1 MESKSISVKKKLISL
16 IHEISQTPDL
26 FVKNPGKDFT
36 RNRKLPMETMLK
48 LLISIGGGSLAKE
61 LLAFHDFDPN
71 TATTSAFIQQREK
84 LLPSAFEFLLHEF
97 TATAPP
103 KYFHGYRLLAAD
115 GSDVHIPTN
124 PEHTDSYFN
133 GGDHAKGYNLL
144 HLNAVYDL
152 CSKLFVD
159 VLLQP
164 CKRLNEHL
172 ALTTMTDRSYIAD
185 KVILVADRGYESYNS
200 IAHLEQKG
208 WKYVIRVRGKSGIV
222 SHLCLPETDEFDVP
236 VSFSL
241 TRKQTK
247 WVKSQPE
254 RYWFLPS
261 NTHFDYLNDT
271 NSLYPIAFRVV
282 RLRIADNCYETLLTN
297 LNPCEFPA
305 SVLKDVYRLR
315 WGIETSFRELKYAV
329 GLLNF
334 HSKKVEYITQEIFA
348 QLIMYNFSMMI
359 TSSVIIQQ
367 SDTKYV
373 YQVNFTQAI
382 HICGFYFRC
391 RNGTP
396 PDAEALIRRYILPI
410 RPGRSNRRNIR
421 YRSAVSFLSRVA

>member
-1 MESKSISVKKKLISL
+1 MSL
-16 IHEISQTPDL
+16 IHEMSQTPDL

-61 LLAFHDFDPN
+61 LLAFHDFNPS

-84 LLPSAFEFLLHEF
+84 LLPRAFEFLLRKF
-97 TATAPP
+97 TTTAPP
-103 KYFHGYRLLAAD
+103 KYFHGYRLLAVD
-115 GSDVHIPTN
+115 GSDIHVPTN
-124 PEHTDSYFN
+124 PEHEDSYFS
-133 GGDHAKGYNLL
+133 GDGHTKGYNLL
-144 HLNAVYDL
+144 HLNAIYDL
-152 CSKLFVD
+152 CSKLFMD
-159 VLLQP
+159 ALLQP

-172 ALTTMTDRSYIAD
+172 ALTTMTDRSHITD
-185 KVILVADRGYESYNS
+185 KVILVADRGYESYNN

-208 WKYVIRVRGKSGIV
+208 WNYVIRVRGKSGIV
-222 SHLCLPETDEFDVP
+222 SRLCLPETNEFDVP
-236 VSFSL
+236 ISFSL

-247 WVKSQPE
+247 QVKLQPR
-254 RYWFLPS
+254 RYCFLPS
-261 NTHFDYLNDT
+261 TTHFDYLDDANRQ
-271 NSLYPIAFRVV
+271 YPMKFRVV
-282 RLRIADNCYETLLTN
+282 RLKIADNCYETLLTN

-305 SVLKDVYRLR
+305 CVLKNVYRLR

-334 HSKKVEYITQEIFA
+334 HSKKVEYVTQEIFA

-359 TSSVIIQQ
+359 TSSVIIRQNG
-367 SDTKYV
+367 TKYA

-382 HICGFYFRC
+382 HICSVYFRC

-396 PDAEALIRRYILPI
+396 PDVEALIRRYILPI
-410 RPGRSNRRNIR
+410 QPERSNRRNIR
-421 YRSAVSFLSRVA
+421 YHSAVSFLYRIA

>member
-1 MESKSISVKKKLISL
+1 
-16 IHEISQTPDL
+16 L

-36 RNRKLPMETMLK
+36 RNRKLPLETMLK

-61 LLAFHDFDPN
+61 LLTFHNFDSN
-71 TATTSAFIQQREK
+71 TATSSAFIQQREK
-84 LLPSAFEFLLHEF
+84 LLPCAFEFLLHEF

-103 KYFHGYRLLAAD
+103 KYYHGYRLLTAD

-124 PEHTDSYFN
+124 PEHADSYFS
-133 GGDHAKGYNLL
+133 GVDHAKGYNLL
-144 HLNAVYDL
+144 HLNAIYDL

-172 ALTTMTDRSYIAD
+172 ALTAMTDRSHITG
-185 KVILVADRGYESYNS
+185 KVILVADRGYESYNN

-208 WKYVIRVRGKSGIV
+208 WNYVIRVRDKSGMV
-222 SHLCLPETDEFDVP
+222 SRLCLPETDEFDVP

-241 TRKQTK
+241 TRKQTNQ
-247 WVKSQPE
+247 VKSQPE
-254 RYWFLPS
+254 CYRVLPS
-261 NTHFDYLNDT
+261 TTHFDYLDDAHR
-271 NSLYPIAFRVV
+271 LYSIAFRVV
-282 RLRIADNCYETLLTN
+282 RLRIADNCYETLFTN

-305 SVLKDVYRLR
+305 SVLKDIYRLR
-315 WGIETSFRELKYAV
+315 WGVETSFRELKYAV

-334 HSKKVEYITQEIFA
+334 HSKKVEYVMQEIFA

-359 TSSVIIQQ
+359 TSHVIIQQ
-367 SDTKYV
+367 RGTKYA

-391 RNGTP
+391 SSGTP
-396 PDAEALIRRYILPI
+396 PDIEALMRRYILPI
-410 RPGRSNRRNIR
+410 RPGRSDRRNIR
-421 YRSAVSFLSRVA
+421 YHSAVSFLYRVA

>member
-1 MESKSISVKKKLISL
+1 MKSKSVSVKKKLISL
-16 IHEISQTPDL
+16 IHEMSQAPDL
-26 FVKNPGKDFT
+26 FVKTPGKDFT

-48 LLISIGGGSLAKE
+48 LLISIGGGSLTKE

-71 TATTSAFIQQREK
+71 TATTSGFIQQRKK

-124 PEHTDSYFN
+124 SENEDSYFSV
-133 GGDHAKGYNLL
+133 GDHAKGYNLL
-144 HLNAVYDL
+144 HLNAIYDL

-164 CKRLNEHL
+164 RKRLNEHL
-172 ALTTMTDRSYIAD
+172 ALTTMADRSYIAD
-185 KVILVADRGYESYNS
+185 KVILVADRGYESYNN

-208 WKYVIRVRGKSGIV
+208 WNYVIRVRDKRGMISR
-222 SHLCLPETDEFDVP
+222 LRLPETDEFDIP

-247 WVKSQPE
+247 QVKLQPE
-254 RYWFLPS
+254 RYCFLPF
-261 NTHFDYLNDT
+261 TTRFDYLDDDNR
-271 NSLYPIAFRVV
+271 LYSIAFRVV
-282 RLRIADNCYETLLTN
+282 RLKIADNCYETLLTN

-305 SVLKDVYRLR
+305 TVLKDIYRLR

-367 SDTKYV
+367 KDTKYAC
-373 YQVNFTQAI
+373 QVNFTQAI

-396 PDAEALIRRYILPI
+396 PDVEALIRRYILPV
-410 RPGRSNRRNIR
+410 RPGRSNQRNIR
-421 YRSAVSFLSRVA
+421 YRSAVSFLYRVA

>member
-1 MESKSISVKKKLISL
+1 MKSKSVSVKKKLISL
-16 IHEISQTPDL
+16 IHEVSQAPDL

-36 RNRKLPMETMLK
+36 RNRKLPIETMLK
-48 LLISIGGGSLAKE
+48 LLISIEGGSLAKE
-61 LLAFHDFDPN
+61 LLAFHNFDPN
-71 TATTSAFIQQREK
+71 TATSSAFIQQREK

-103 KYFHGYRLLAAD
+103 KCFHGYRLLAAD

-124 PEHTDSYFN
+124 PEHTDSYFS
-133 GGDHAKGYNLL
+133 GGDHAKG
-144 HLNAVYDL
+144 
-152 CSKLFVD
+152 
-159 VLLQP
+159 
-164 CKRLNEHL
+164 
-172 ALTTMTDRSYIAD
+172 
-185 KVILVADRGYESYNS
+185 YNS

-208 WKYVIRVRGKSGIV
+208 WNYVIRVREKSGIV
-222 SHLCLPETDEFDVP
+222 SRLRLPETDEFDVP

-247 WVKSQPE
+247 QVKSQPE
-254 RYWFLPS
+254 RYRFLPS
-261 NTHFDYLNDT
+261 NTHFDYLNDS
-271 NSLYPIAFRVV
+271 NSLYSMAFRVV

-305 SVLKDVYRLR
+305 NALKDVYRLR

-334 HSKKVEYITQEIFA
+334 HSKKVEYVTQEIFA

-367 SDTKYV
+367 SDTKYA
-373 YQVNFTQAI
+373 YQINFTQAI

-396 PDAEALIRRYILPI
+396 PDVEALIRRYILPI
-410 RPGRSNRRNIR
+410 RPGRSNQRNIR
-421 YRSAVSFLSRVA
+421 YRSAVSFLYTVA

>member
-1 MESKSISVKKKLISL
+1 MKSKSVSVKKKLIFL
-16 IHEISQTPDL
+16 IHEMSQAPDL
-26 FVKNPGKDFT
+26 FVKTPGKDFT
-36 RNRKLPMETMLK
+36 RNRKLPLETMLK

-61 LLAFHDFDPN
+61 LLAFHDFDPD

-97 TATAPP
+97 TATASPS
-103 KYFHGYRLLAAD
+103 YFHGYRLLAAD

-124 PEHTDSYFN
+124 PEHTDSYVS

-144 HLNAVYDL
+144 HLNAIYDL
-152 CSKLFVD
+152 CSKLFLD

-164 CKRLNEHL
+164 CRRLNEHL
-172 ALTTMTDRSYIAD
+172 ALTTMTDRSHIAD

-208 WKYVIRVRGKSGIV
+208 WNYVIRVRDKSGIV
-222 SHLCLPETDEFDVP
+222 SRLRLPETDEFDVP
-236 VSFSL
+236 VSLSL

-247 WVKSQPE
+247 QVKSQPE
-254 RYWFLPS
+254 RYCFLPS
-261 NTHFDYLNDT
+261 TTHFDYLNDV
-271 NSLYPIAFRVV
+271 NKLYPMAFRVV
-282 RLRIADNCYETLLTN
+282 RFKIADNCYETLLTN

-305 SVLKDVYRLR
+305 SMLKDIYRRR

-367 SDTKYV
+367 SDTKYD

-391 RNGTP
+391 RSGTP
-396 PDAEALIRRYILPI
+396 PDVEALIRRYILPI
-410 RPGRSNRRNIR
+410 RPGRNNRRNIQFH
-421 YRSAVSFLSRVA
+421 SAVSFLYRVA